1 MATCLNY
8 NCEALGDH
16 EVATLTCKGP
26 RPAGISEVVLI
37 LCGNDLTDPS
47 DGTEVNALISSGDA
61 KLVQQIRMGIGQGE
75 STLSPKTTACGLP
88 QTLYI
93 TYSGNIIDYSWNT
106 TNFDF
111 WTTLSSGYTIA
122 GAIARLCPKT
132 GFDDESV
139 YLDGEIAFTGGAIIT
154 DTDEEPARFELTFT
168 YKGNIS
174 LIPTPTGVFSA

>member
-26 RPAGISEVVLI
+26 RPSGISEVVFI
-37 LCGNDLTDPS
+37 LCGNSLTDPS
-47 DGTEVNALISSGDA
+47 DGAEVAALIAADDA
-61 KLVQQIRMGIGQGE
+61 KLVQQIRMGVGTPE
-75 STLSPKTTACGLP
+75 ATLSPKTTACGLP
-88 QTLYI
+88 QTLYV

-106 TNFDF
+106 TNFAF
-111 WTTLSSGYTIA
+111 WDTLANGYTVA

-139 YLDGEIAFTGGAIIT
+139 YLNGEMSFSGGAIIA

-168 YKGNIS
+168 YKGSIE